1 MQRKIIDGA
10 ILYILRKERI
20 MNVRPFTTSDAETIT
35 VYPVRVNG
43 KQGPTIVMFTDQ
55 QEAIHYADKT
65 AHASVLPPSQIWE
78 TDIIKHSMISDRK
91 TDGKTDKKN
100 STKAD
105 ATENHLPAEPDVTS
119 DVTPFAAFLSRNNL
133 TIKKASA
140 LFGIPYRT
148 VQNWKSG
155 VNKCPDYVLAMMKKL
170 LGNET

>member
-1 MQRKIIDGA
+1 
-10 ILYILRKERI
+10 
-20 MNVRPFTTSDAETIT
+20 MNVKPFTTSDAETIT

-55 QEAIHYADKT
+55 QEAIRYADKT

-78 TDIIKHSMISDRK
+78 TDIMKHSMISDEK
-91 TDGKTDKKN
+91 TDEKN
-100 STKAD
+100 STKVDDAD
-105 ATENHLPAEPDVTS
+105 NHLPAEPDVTS
-119 DVTPFAAFLSRNNL
+119 DVTPFAAFLSGNNL

-155 VNKCPDYVLAMMKKL
+155 VNKCPDYVLSMMKKI